1 MNIEKI
7 PLLQAINILKK
18 FIVLV
23 FDFSHRVLR
32 LSSGIEDMGPA
43 HWDLSLSL
51 LAAWIIAFFCMVKGI
66 KSSGKVAIIFLNTTK
81 NVILRNLK
89 SLLRPVHFAR
99 PTSGTIQF

>member
-66 KSSGKVAIIFLNTTK
+66 KSSGKVTMLFYIPQKMLFLE
-81 NVILRNLK
+81 I
-89 SLLRPVHFAR
+89 
-99 PTSGTIQF
+99 